1 MSSNENI
8 SVTKGHVYLFALLCD
23 RRRPSLYEQQ
33 RDTFIGQAMTEIW
46 AFQQIV
52 FGLGDSSD
60 SSTIV
65 RMNQYGYEG
74 VLLVISDVIMFNL
87 SQSATLENNHKAAA
101 PF

>member
-1 MSSNENI
+1 M
-8 SVTKGHVYLFALLCD
+8 K
-23 RRRPSLYEQQ
+23 
-33 RDTFIGQAMTEIW
+33 EIW

>member
-1 MSSNENI
+1 M
-8 SVTKGHVYLFALLCD
+8 
-23 RRRPSLYEQQ
+23 YEQQ

-65 RMNQYGYEG
+65 RMNQYGYKG
-74 VLLVISDVIMFNL
+74 VLLVLYDVIVFNL
-87 SQSATLENNHKAAA
+87 SQSATLENNHKAVA

>member
-1 MSSNENI
+1 M
-8 SVTKGHVYLFALLCD
+8 YLFALLCD

-60 SSTIV
+60 SSTISV
-65 RMNQYGYEG
+65 TFICAYGLG
-74 VLLVISDVIMFNL
+74 FSF
-87 SQSATLENNHKAAA
+87 
-101 PF
+101 P

>member
-46 AFQQIV
+46 AFQKIV

-60 SSTIV
+60 SSTILTENKHDKRDWYTWASV
-65 RMNQYGYEG
+65 
-74 VLLVISDVIMFNL
+74 
-87 SQSATLENNHKAAA
+87 SASTCSLQRACSVS
-101 PF
+101 

>member
-33 RDTFIGQAMTEIW
+33 RDTFIGQAMTEI
-46 AFQQIV
+46 V

-65 RMNQYGYEG
+65 RMNQFGYEG
-74 VLLVISDVIMFNL
+74 VLLVLYDVIVFNL